1 MKKITQNQSLMS
13 VFYTVLSQ
21 LVGFLTI
28 FLTVKIFS
36 AQDFGIFSYFTS
48 IVGIFGT
55 IATFRLD
62 LTYLKS
68 DTSDSKSVISLFLVI
83 SGMFSAILTLIYF
96 AFQFFFGEN
105 YSLPYIN
112 TPIFWFA
119 LFSFSLFNFSNV
131 IPVKSGSIVISGM
144 IKLIQAVVFLF
155 TVLISSYL
163 NLGYAGIILSSSFS
177 YLIPASW
184 LFKNN
189 LSRKIFTLAR
199 EHYETIKYS
208 YPSAIINVF
217 SFQMP
222 LILIFW
228 LYGAKVSASSAIIY
242 RLIGI
247 LTTLLAQ
254 SLGNSFT
261 SYMVNQSEFSL
272 HEKFKKYIRITLFL
286 GITATVSLILASRYL
301 YKFIGDEYQ
310 TLPTLAISFST
321 IITAQFCSVPFLQV
335 LHITNQSKWQLKWD
349 TTRLIITLTV
359 VSLLKYYNFSVENN
373 MLIFNLLLTGL
384 FLTLIYQI
392 SNSTLNFD
400 KRKLIT

>member
-13 VFYTVLSQ
+13 VFYTILSQ

-55 IATFRLD
+55 VSAFRLD
-62 LTYLKS
+62 LIYLKS
-68 DTSDSKSVISLFLVI
+68 DVGNSKSILSLFLMF
-83 SGMFSAILTLIYF
+83 SGVLSAILAILYLI
-96 AFQFFFGEN
+96 FQSFFGKN
-105 YSLPYIN
+105 FNLPYIN
-112 TPIFWFA
+112 TPIFWFS
-119 LFSFSLFNFSNV
+119 LFSFSLFNFANV

-144 IKLIQAVVFLF
+144 LKLIQSVVFLF
-155 TVLISSYL
+155 TTLISSYL
-163 NLGYAGIILSSSFS
+163 SFGYVGIILSSGFS
-177 YLIPASW
+177 YFIPASW
-184 LFKNN
+184 LFKSN
-189 LSRKIFTLAR
+189 LSRKIFTLTR
-199 EHYETIKYS
+199 ENFETIKYA

-242 RLIGI
+242 RVIGI

-261 SYMVNQSEFSL
+261 SYMVNKPEFSL
-272 HEKFKKYIRITLFL
+272 HEKFKKYIQITLFL
-286 GITATVSLILASRYL
+286 GIAVTLSLILASRYL

-310 TLPTLAISFST
+310 TLPTLAISFFT

-349 TTRLIITLTV
+349 TTRLITTLTV
-359 VSLLKYYNFSVENN
+359 ISLLKYYNFSVENN

-384 FLTLIYQI
+384 FFALIYQI
-392 SNSTLNFD
+392 SNTTLNFD
-400 KRKLIT
+400 KGKLIT